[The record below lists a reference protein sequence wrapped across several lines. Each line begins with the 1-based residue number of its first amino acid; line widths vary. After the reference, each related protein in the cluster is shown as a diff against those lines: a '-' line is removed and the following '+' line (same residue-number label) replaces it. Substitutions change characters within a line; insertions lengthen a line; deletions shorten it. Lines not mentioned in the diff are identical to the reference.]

1 MVLKIHGTK
10 QVRAIASLLASNF
23 AEVVIAYLDGRRD
36 TINNEQD
43 FKIIKMFYD
52 DISDFKKFG
61 VDESRWR
68 PKKTMEGLNL
78 EEVKRAEDRMQEVV
92 NRHPDAL
99 REILMNLN
107 CSRNVLHDVIQKYKD
122 GKEL

>member
-10 QVRAIASLLASNF
+10 QVRAIASLLASDF

-68 PKKTMEGLNL
+68 PKMTMEGLNL
-78 EEVKRAEDRMQEVV
+78 EEVKRAEDRMQKWSI
-92 NRHPDAL
+92 DIMML
-99 REILMNLN
+99 
-107 CSRNVLHDVIQKYKD
+107 
-122 GKEL
+122 